1 MDGEDEGKQLREEQ
15 EQRSRTTRLIRT
27 TFLFILDL
35 VLLLT
40 AVPRGSKLSIRVVF
54 LMLCRM
60 IIYGGVLTAQYA
72 LYATLQVDRKI
83 MEPTGLTMSVE
94 NLLGL
99 PENCPAR
106 RGKRETTGWDQLVK
120 SLSQVESAQ
129 NDGRENTKM
138 NETAV
143 KLELPKIAAKE
154 EFPLEMNQTNWD
166 FEDIEE
172 SNNTFAD
179 FDYDVEEPEVVKQVH
194 PKLSL
199 TEEESLKEDPNNDL
213 YKTLTKPNPDE
224 IVQEEVV
231 DEEEIKAKDSRK
243 VKRNKRK
250 GSKAALGIFTET
262 DVKALGLVFGTGV
275 ALLAML
281 MICSAIVAAEAQ
293 DRRVAA
299 ARRELMVIQEAAR
312 GDFAVQTTEM

>member
-27 TFLFILDL
+27 MFLFILDL

-72 LYATLQVDRKI
+72 LYATLQVDREI
-83 MEPTGLTMSVE
+83 MEPTSLTMSVE
-94 NLLGL
+94 NILGL

-172 SNNTFAD
+172 NNNTFAD
-179 FDYDVEEPEVVKQVH
+179 FDYEVEEPEVVKQVH

-213 YKTLTKPNPDE
+213 YKTLTKPTPTRSCRR
-224 IVQEEVV
+224 
-231 DEEEIKAKDSRK
+231 KWSTRKRSRP
-243 VKRNKRK
+243 R
-250 GSKAALGIFTET
+250 T
-262 DVKALGLVFGTGV
+262 
-275 ALLAML
+275 
-281 MICSAIVAAEAQ
+281 
-293 DRRVAA
+293 
-299 ARRELMVIQEAAR
+299 ARR
-312 GDFAVQTTEM
+312 